1 MGSIC
6 TVRVCIGLLSG
17 LDLLFGLRGCRVYVG
32 LFSGLD
38 LLFGF
43 RGCRGTS
50 DLLFGLR
57 GCRVHVGGSG
67 GGSIRCVGLL
77 VEAVEG

>member
-38 LLFGF
+38 LLFG
-43 RGCRGTS
+43 
-50 DLLFGLR
+50 LR

-67 GGSIRCVGLL
+67 GGSIRCVGRL

>member
-32 LFSGLD
+32 SFSGLD

-43 RGCRGTS
+43 RGCR
-50 DLLFGLR
+50 
-57 GCRVHVGGSG
+57 VPVWGSG
-67 GGSIRCVGLL
+67 GGSIRCVGRL

>member
-38 LLFGF
+38 LLFG
-43 RGCRGTS
+43 
-50 DLLFGLR
+50 LR
-57 GCRVHVGGSG
+57 GRRVHVGGSG
-67 GGSIRCVGLL
+67 GGSIRCVGRL

>member
-6 TVRVCIGLLSG
+6 TVRVCIGFLSG
-17 LDLLFGLRGCRVYVG
+17 RDLLFGLRGCRVYVG

-43 RGCRGTS
+43 RGCR
-50 DLLFGLR
+50 
-57 GCRVHVGGSG
+57 VYVGFVAWASWVSGARRGSG
-67 GGSIRCVGLL
+67 GGSIRCVGRL

>member
-32 LFSGLD
+32 LFSGI
-38 LLFGF
+38 
-43 RGCRGTS
+43 

-67 GGSIRCVGLL
+67 GGSIRCVGRL

>member
-38 LLFGF
+38 LLFG
-43 RGCRGTS
+43 
-50 DLLFGLR
+50 LR